1 MAQIAPLYAK
11 ITNPRNTDGGQG
23 SLPSI
28 RDLYKGLSL
37 SSQFKVSLFKSSD
50 YYLYIIKFEKLLL
63 KKELIINIF
72 S

>member
-37 SSQFKVSLFKSSD
+37 SSQFKYHYFSIE
-50 YYLYIIKFEKLLL
+50 IIEM
-63 KKELIINIF
+63 LIT
-72 S
+72 